1 MAILTVSIQEEVTIE
16 GKNFNVTNT
25 HEFAADEVIHRIVD
39 LTATETSLVLFD
51 TIDAAGTIKDAQL
64 SYLRITNLHTSDAI
78 TLRIG
83 NASEEYGVRVVAG
96 GSYILTLDKMDAHD
110 NIAASGEAT
119 LSLAQIDS
127 IKGASSGSTVQ
138 VEIFATH

>member
-1 MAILTVSIQEEVTIE
+1 MATLTVSIQEEVTIQ

-25 HEFAADEVIHRIVD
+25 HEFSADEIIHRIVD
-39 LTATETSLVLFD
+39 LTGTETSLVLFD
-51 TIDAAGTIKDAQL
+51 TIDAAGTIKDVQL
-64 SYLRITNLHTSDAI
+64 SYLRITNLDTSDAI

-83 NASEEYGVRVVAG
+83 NATEEYGVRVVAG

-119 LSLAQIDS
+119 LALAQIDS
-127 IKGASSGSTVQ
+127 IKGVSGGSTVQ

>member
-1 MAILTVSIQEEVTIE
+1 MATLTVSIQEEVTIQ

-25 HEFAADEVIHRIVD
+25 HEFGADEVIHRIVD
-39 LTATETSLVLFD
+39 LTGTETSLVLFD

-64 SYLRITNLHTSDAI
+64 SYLRITNLDTSDAI

-83 NASEEYGVRVVAG
+83 NAAEEYGVRVVAG

-127 IKGASSGSTVQ
+127 IKGASAGGTVQ